1 MSTMALQFMANF
13 YFSTTKN
20 SAFLTSK
27 KVVEGRKTRSR
38 LSIERLERAIGV
50 VEGSLAD
57 LAKDYASHGS
67 LPYTFDS

>member
-1 MSTMALQFMANF
+1 MAPQFMANF

-38 LSIERLERAIGV
+38 LLIERLERAITV
-50 VEGSLAD
+50 EEGSLAD

-67 LPYTFDS
+67 LPYIFDS